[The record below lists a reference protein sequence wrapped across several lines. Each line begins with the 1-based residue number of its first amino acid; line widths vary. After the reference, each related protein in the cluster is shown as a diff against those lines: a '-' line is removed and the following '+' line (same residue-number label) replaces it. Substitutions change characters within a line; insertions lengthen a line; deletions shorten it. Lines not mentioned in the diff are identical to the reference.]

1 MTTCERVAD
10 MQSSRISPS
19 LVCTRRRR
27 SQSIPAELSGPA
39 TGPVSERPVGGTQDR
54 EARAADAVIVIISVG
69 EVNSGGCMQVQ
80 ITNRFCPVRN
90 FHWLYQQMKLRSEVT
105 TVEG

>member
-27 SQSIPAELSGPA
+27 SQSIPAEVSALA
-39 TGPVSERPVGGTQDR
+39 TGPPSERLIGSTQDR
-54 EARAADAVIVIISVG
+54 ETRAADAVTQKHSTIISEG
-69 EVNSGGCMQVQ
+69 EVKYGGCMY
-80 ITNRFCPVRN
+80 R
-90 FHWLYQQMKLRSEVT
+90 KSK
-105 TVEG
+105 

>member
-27 SQSIPAELSGPA
+27 SQSIPAELSAPS
-39 TGPVSERPVGGTQDR
+39 TGPLSERLIGCTQDR
-54 EARAADAVIVIISVG
+54 ETRAADAVTQNHNMIISKG
-69 EVNSGGCMQVQ
+69 EVKYG
-80 ITNRFCPVRN
+80 T
-90 FHWLYQQMKLRSEVT
+90 WE
-105 TVEG
+105 